1 MPLTAKNIF
10 LDRHRPLFLCEKL
23 LAEKEGIE
31 PEKLAMSSGA
41 LLGAYSNLRAES
53 EGEGEGGP
61 GSRGASV
68 DLARSS
74 AASVGSIMSG
84 SYDPAGVPS
93 AGGVVALLQ
102 RFGLYRGTDESQMA
116 QLRSTFDAIDTDG
129 GGSLDVD
136 EFVNA
141 FQRVNPALTEAQCR
155 KIFDEAD
162 LDGSGDVD
170 FEEFVEIC
178 TLGAGDMLKMLG
190 ATNRDASGV
199 LKVNP
204 SDEKYF
210 GEKLRI
216 EAPKS
221 VRSSTHS
228 LTVSLTHSEAVFTL
242 VLYFHFIISHDQPM
256 SV

>member
-1 MPLTAKNIF
+1 MPLTANNIF

-23 LAEKEGIE
+23 LAEEEGIE

-53 EGEGEGGP
+53 EGEGEGDP
-61 GSRGASV
+61 GSRGGSVDVRGASV
-68 DLARSS
+68 DLARASVT
-74 AASVGSIMSG
+74 SVGSITSG
-84 SYDPAGVPS
+84 SYDPTGRPS
-93 AGGVVALLQ
+93 SGGVVALLQ
-102 RFGLYRGTDESQMA
+102 KFGLYRGTDESQMA
-116 QLRSTFDAIDTDG
+116 KLRATFDAIDTDG
-129 GGSLDVD
+129 GGSLDID
-136 EFVNA
+136 EFVTA
-141 FQRVNPALTEAQCR
+141 FQNVNPALTEAQCR

-178 TLGAGDMLKMLG
+178 TLGSGEMLKMLG

-199 LKVNP
+199 MKVTP

-210 GEKLRI
+210 GEKLRV

-221 VRSSTHS
+221 AGSSTHS
-228 LTVSLTHSEAVFTL
+228 LTPLTVKPSRLYSPCLVF
-242 VLYFHFIISHDQPM
+242 
-256 SV
+256 